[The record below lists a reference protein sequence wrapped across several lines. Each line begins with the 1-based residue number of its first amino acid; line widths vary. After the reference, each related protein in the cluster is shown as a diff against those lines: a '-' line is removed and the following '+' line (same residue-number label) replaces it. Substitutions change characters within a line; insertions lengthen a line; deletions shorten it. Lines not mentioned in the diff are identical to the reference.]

1 MTAIDTKFTGFELTN
16 HSCLDAAS
24 HTVRG
29 LARSHEKIPLMSE
42 VPAKPLPTRKT
53 GLSPKEQKL
62 QALREKLAAQN
73 TPGAPKHN
81 ANAAGFKAK
90 SSFTGKKT
98 AFQRKAT

>member
-1 MTAIDTKFTGFELTN
+1 MTAVDTKFTGLELTN
-16 HSCLDAAS
+16 HACLDAAS

-29 LARSHEKIPLMSE
+29 LTRSHEKIPLMSE

-62 QALREKLAAQN
+62 QALREKLAASA
-73 TPGAPKHN
+73 PGAPKHN
-81 ANAAGFKAK
+81 ANATGFKAK